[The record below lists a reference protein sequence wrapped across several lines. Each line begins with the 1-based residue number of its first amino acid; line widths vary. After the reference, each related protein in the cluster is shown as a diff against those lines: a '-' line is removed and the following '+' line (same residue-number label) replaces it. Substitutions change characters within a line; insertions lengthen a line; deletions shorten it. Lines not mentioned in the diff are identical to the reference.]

1 MEVLYQDK
9 NIVVCI
15 KPVGLDSEKQ
25 AVEILKEQL
34 GGDIYPLHRLDLNV
48 GGVMVYARHSKSAA
62 LFSKMIQDNEMVKEY
77 VAMVHGVVPE
87 YEVWEDYLFKDSR
100 KNKVF
105 VVKKMRKG
113 VKQAKLEYKRLTVEK
128 DQSLVRVR
136 LYTGRSHQIRVQFAS
151 RGFPLVGDHKYGS
164 RADVASP
171 MLFSCRLS
179 FPYQGKTYCFESYP
193 LWAQKAIQLD
203 IQKLSSHYEVRRLE
217 KENIDQIYDLCK
229 ENPLF
234 YEYHPPFVTKESIED
249 DIKALP
255 PRKEYKDKYFIGF
268 FEGEML
274 VAFMDLIL
282 DYPNEKTA
290 FIGFFMMNRDYQGK
304 GIGTHIIDEAFAY
317 LKEKDFE
324 KVRLAYAKGNPQSE
338 AFWTKNGFLKTG
350 LEIPNDFS
358 GYIIMEKE
366 LEIKR

>member
-25 AVEILKEQL
+25 VVEILKEQL

-62 LFSKMIQDNEMVKEY
+62 LFSKMIQNNEMVKEY

-164 RADVASP
+164 RADVASSKT
-171 MLFSCRLS
+171 MIGES
-179 FPYQGKTYCFESYP
+179 FKM
-193 LWAQKAIQLD
+193 ARAKAILCCSPPERYVPSLPR
-203 IQKLSSHYEVRRLE
+203 IVSAPFGSFSMISSHRAA
-217 KENIDQIYDLCK
+217 
-229 ENPLF
+229 F
-234 YEYHPPFVTKESIED
+234 
-249 DIKALP
+249 KA
-255 PRKEYKDKYFIGF
+255 R
-268 FEGEML
+268 M
-274 VAFMDLIL
+274 
-282 DYPNEKTA
+282 T
-290 FIGFFMMNRDYQGK
+290 
-304 GIGTHIIDEAFAY
+304 
-317 LKEKDFE
+317 
-324 KVRLAYAKGNPQSE
+324 S
-338 AFWTKNGFLKTG
+338 
-350 LEIPNDFS
+350 S
-358 GYIIMEKE
+358 
-366 LEIKR
+366 